1 MYYVSESVM
10 KASTSINKDNLLHCG
25 TCLGKFTKS
34 GKFRLHITAL
44 DYLSQ
49 YCKYKVWLKQS
60 AEMSFLYGN
69 NVMKSGLARITE
81 GTPQYAGVV
90 VYNLADIPLGFGV
103 AAQTTDACKELAP
116 TANVVLH
123 QADVGEFLRGLEDDM
138 F

>member
-1 MYYVSESVM
+1 MPFDFCLFAQSRLVICLNR
-10 KASTSINKDNLLHCG
+10 SINQPMCD
-25 TCLGKFTKS
+25 
-34 GKFRLHITAL
+34 
-44 DYLSQ
+44 Q
-49 YCKYKVWLKQS
+49 YKVWLKQS